1 MNDAFREL
9 HARVDAYQRAWNDH
23 QASAVAA
30 FFAQD
35 ADLIFGNEPRIVGRE
50 AIQNWWEGYFE
61 KIAATRRGT
70 FAIETLQMLTSDV
83 AILNINSTTSGRD
96 STGQELPIRL
106 ARGTWVMV
114 RRSGDWWISALRGLP
129 EQGDVR
135 VSPGTDV

>member
-61 KIAATRRGT
+61 NIAATRRGT